1 MLYQENIK
9 KAAKRNE
16 AFRRVLSTGKKSQLV
31 LMAIP
36 EGEDIG
42 AEVHPA
48 TDQIFFIVEGKG
60 KAVVNGKTFKI
71 GEDDVVF
78 VPAGA
83 RHNLVNEGD
92 EPLKLFT
99 VYSPPEHADGTVHAT
114 KEDALAAEHA

>member
-16 AFRRVLSTGKKSQLV
+16 AFRRVISTGKKSQLV

-48 TDQIFFIVEGKG
+48 TDQIFFIVDGKG
-60 KAVVNGKTFKI
+60 KAVVNGKTFKV
-71 GEDDVVF
+71 GENDVIF
-78 VPAGA
+78 VPAA
-83 RHNLVNEGD
+83 SRHNLVNEGD

-114 KEDALAAEHA
+114 KEDALAAEPA

>member
-48 TDQIFFIVEGKG
+48 TDQIFFIVDGKG

-71 GEDDVVF
+71 GENDVVF

>member
-16 AFRRVLSTGKKSQLV
+16 AFRRVISTGKKSQLV
-31 LMAIP
+31 LMAIA

-48 TDQIFFIVEGKG
+48 TDQILFIFDGEGK
-60 KAVVNGKTFKI
+60 AIVNGKTFKV
-71 GEDDVVF
+71 GENDVVF

>member
-31 LMAIP
+31 LMASP

-48 TDQIFFIVEGKG
+48 TDQILFIVDGEG
-60 KAVVNGKTFKI
+60 KAVVNGKTFKV
-71 GEDDVVF
+71 EENDVVF

-83 RHNLVNEGD
+83 RHNLINSGD
-92 EPLKLFT
+92 EELKLFT
-99 VYSPPEHADGTVHAT
+99 VYSPPEHADGTVHET
-114 KEDALAAEHA
+114 KAEALAAEHA

>member
-48 TDQIFFIVEGKG
+48 TDQIFSIVDGKG

-71 GEDDVVF
+71 GENDVVF

>member
-48 TDQIFFIVEGKG
+48 TDQILFIVDGEG
-60 KAVVNGKTFKI
+60 KAVVNGKTFKV
-71 GEDDVVF
+71 EENDVVF

-83 RHNLVNEGD
+83 RHNLINSGD
-92 EPLKLFT
+92 EELKLFT
-99 VYSPPEHADGTVHAT
+99 VYSPPEHADGTVHET
-114 KEDALAAEHA
+114 KAEALAAEHA

>member
-16 AFRRVLSTGKKSQLV
+16 AFRRVISTGKKSQLV

-48 TDQIFFIVEGKG
+48 TDQIFFIVDGEG
-60 KAVVNGKTFKI
+60 KAVVNGKTFEV
-71 GEDDVVF
+71 GENDVVF

-83 RHNLVNEGD
+83 RHNLVNQGD
-92 EPLKLFT
+92 EELKLFT

>member
-48 TDQIFFIVEGKG
+48 TDQIFFIVDGKG

-71 GEDDVVF
+71 GENDVVF

-83 RHNLVNEGD
+83 RHNLVNDGE